1 MSEERLE
8 SIETKLA
15 YQELT
20 ISELNEV
27 VIGQQKTID
36 ILEKQLRK
44 LTDKLNDL
52 SELSG
57 SDRGG
62 IQKPPHY

>member
-1 MSEERLE
+1 MAEERFE

-20 ISELNEV
+20 IAELNSV
-27 VIGQQKTID
+27 VIEQQKTID
-36 ILEKQLRK
+36 RLENQIREI
-44 LTDKLNDL
+44 TDKLNDIA
-52 SELSG
+52 ELTG
-57 SDRGG
+57 NDRGG